1 MSVTSC
7 QEVEMSDTSATV
19 VVEMSPNNDSCPG
32 KLSVAFFKFGA
43 TSVGVYLAVARFAA
57 ADFLFTE

>member
-1 MSVTSC
+1 M
-7 QEVEMSDTSATV
+7 EMSDTSATV

-43 TSVGVYLAVARFAA
+43 TSVGVYLAVARSAA